1 MRTRLLAGAIS
12 NIIRADA
19 GGDRELGPSLLQ
31 IRAEADAT
39 EIMIYGAIGGYFFEE
54 SVSASELVE
63 RIGQITTATIHVRIN
78 SVGGIVADGLSIHN
92 ALKSHPARVLVT
104 VEGQAASIAS
114 LILQAGDERRVYASS
129 LVMVHS
135 PRTVAAGGANAFR
148 QNADALDAHAA
159 AMLEAYASRSG
170 RREEMERLLTD
181 DVDHWYSGPQ
191 AVEAALADVV
201 VDAEPGASARW
212 ASASTVAICGYLQA
226 IDGAGSTVV
235 AQLRRH
241 IVASLSPTV
250 FASLPEVSQ
259 SAVIGHI
266 EDPTMNQ
273 QYRHILA
280 NAGRPIAATAGNPAP
295 TNPAAP
301 PAQPAPPVA
310 PAVNPDPVQAA
321 LASLRDRN
329 AQISALAQPHMGNAQ
344 ISEYVNNVIAQ
355 ADSNIGPDHV
365 GRHILALLGNASVP
379 LNGGA
384 GIVAGADQRDLTR
397 QAMSNAIEARAGL
410 VQATD
415 GNPYRG
421 MTLGEMARACVQATG
436 SNVNGMDRMEIVGV
450 AFTHSTS
457 DFPSLLGDAS
467 RRAVLQGYQE
477 AEESFADFTRAV
489 NVPDFK
495 PTNLVGLGAFS
506 DLDIVPEGG
515 QYKQGTFSEQ
525 SQAMKIV
532 TYGKLFTI
540 TRQAVINDD
549 LGIFSDVPRKM
560 GQAARRTL
568 AKAVFDLIN
577 SNPVLADGK
586 RLFHAEHGNVLPAA
600 LINTA
605 SVSAMQAAMRLQKDK
620 DGNRIQVPMKGLLT
634 PVSLSGQALTVRAAE
649 YAVGADAGRND
660 PNIVR
665 NTFEVWSDG
674 RMDDKDAAAWYGI
687 ANPAFVDAI
696 VVGYL
701 DGNQAPYLEQHQGFT
716 VDGVA
721 WKVRL
726 DAAPAIADYRGIYKN
741 PGNPAPAPAGG

>member
-1 MRTRLLAGAIS
+1 MTMRTRLLAGAIS

-78 SVGGIVADGLSIHN
+78 SVGGVVADGLSIHN
-92 ALKSHPARVLVT
+92 ALKSHPARVVVT

-191 AVEAALADVV
+191 AVEAALADAV
-201 VDAEPGASARW
+201 VDAEPGTSARW

-226 IDGAGSTVV
+226 IDGAGPSVV

-241 IVASLSPTV
+241 IVASLSPNV

-280 NAGRPIAATAGNPAP
+280 NAGRPIAASAGNPAP
-295 TNPAAP
+295 ANPAAP
-301 PAQPAPPVA
+301 PVVA
-310 PAVNPDPVQAA
+310 AGNPDPVQAA
-321 LASLRDRN
+321 LAALRDRN
-329 AQISALAQPHMGNAQ
+329 TQISALAQPHMGNAQ
-344 ISEYVNNVIAQ
+344 VSEYVNSVIAQ
-355 ADSNIGPDHV
+355 ADSNISADHV
-365 GRHILALLGNASVP
+365 GRHILALLGNASAP

-384 GIVAGADQRDLTR
+384 AIVAGVDQRDLSR
-397 QAMSNAIEARAGL
+397 LAMANAIQARAGL
-410 VQATD
+410 AAPTD

-436 SNVNGMDRMEIVGV
+436 ANINGMDRMEIVGA

-457 DFPSLLGDAS
+457 DFPALLGDAS
-467 RRAVLQGYQE
+467 RRAILQGYQE
-477 AEESFADFTRAV
+477 AEETFADFTRAV

-506 DLDIVPEGG
+506 DLDVVPEGAE
-515 QYKQGTFSEQ
+515 YKQGTFSDQ

-532 TYGKLFTI
+532 TYGKKFTI
-540 TRQAVINDD
+540 TRQAIINDD

-577 SNPVLADGK
+577 SNPMLSDGK
-586 RLFHAEHGNVLPAA
+586 RLFHADHANVLPAA

-634 PVSLSGQALTVRAAE
+634 PVALSGQALTVRAAE
-649 YAVGADAGRND
+649 YAVGVDAGRND

-674 RMDDKDAAAWYGI
+674 RLDDKDAAAWYGI

-701 DGNQAPYLEQHQGFT
+701 DGNQTPYLEQQQGFT

-741 PGNPAPAPAGG
+741 PGNPPPSGG

>member
-1 MRTRLLAGAIS
+1 MNMRVCLLASAIHTT
-12 NIIRADA
+12 IRSDA
-19 GGDRELGPSLLQ
+19 GHGPELGPALYQ
-31 IRAEADAT
+31 IRAEADTA
-39 EIMIYGAIGGYFFEE
+39 EVMIYGAIGGFLFEE
-54 SVSASELVE
+54 SVSASDLVE
-63 RIGQITTATIHVRIN
+63 RIGQITASTIHVRLN
-78 SVGGIVADGLSIHN
+78 SVGGVVADGLAIHN
-92 ALKSHPARVLVT
+92 ALKAHAAHKVVT

-114 LILQAGDERRVYASS
+114 LILQAGDVRQVYASS
-129 LVMVHS
+129 LVMVHA
-135 PRTVAAGGANAFR
+135 PHTVAAGSATAFR

-159 AMLEAYASRSG
+159 AMLEAYAARSG

-191 AVEAALADVV
+191 AVEAGLADIVV
-201 VDAEPGASARW
+201 EADAGTSARLQG
-212 ASASTVAICGYLQA
+212 ATAVAIAGYLQS
-226 IDGAGSTVV
+226 IEGAGASVT
-235 AQLRRH
+235 AQLRSH
-241 IVASLSPTV
+241 IVASLSPQV

-280 NAGRPIAATAGNPAP
+280 NAGRPSATPAGAAVIPSSVTPSPAPPAATA
-295 TNPAAP
+295 
-301 PAQPAPPVA
+301 
-310 PAVNPDPVQAA
+310 PDPVQAA
-321 LASLRDRN
+321 LAGLRERN
-329 AQISALAQPHMGNAQ
+329 TQIQAMAAPHMGNAQ
-344 ISEYVNNVIAQ
+344 ISEYVNGVIAQ
-355 ADSNIGPDHV
+355 ADSNVTADAV
-365 GRHILALLGNASVP
+365 GRHILAMLASNAAP

-384 GIVAGADQRDLTR
+384 SITAGTDQRELTR
-397 QAMSNAIEARAGL
+397 AAMSNAIQARAGL
-410 VQATD
+410 EQPTD
-415 GNPYRG
+415 GNPFRG
-421 MTLGEMARACVQATG
+421 MTMGEIARACVQATG
-436 SNVNGMDRMEIVGV
+436 TNVAGMDRMQIVGL

-477 AEESFADFTRAV
+477 AEENFDQFTRPV

-515 QYKQGTFSEQ
+515 EYKQGTFSEQ

-540 TRQAVINDD
+540 TRQAIINDD

-577 SNPVLADGK
+577 KNPILADGE
-586 RLFHAEHGNVLPAA
+586 RLFSAKHGNLLPTS
-600 LINTA
+600 LISTA
-605 SVSAMQAAMRLQKDK
+605 SVGAMQAAMRLQKDK
-620 DGNRIQVPMKGLLT
+620 DGNLIQVPMKGLLT
-634 PVSLSGQALTVRAAE
+634 PVSLGLQARAVRAAE
-649 YAVGADAGRND
+649 FAVGEGTGDRD
-660 PNIVR
+660 PNTVR
-665 NTFEVWSDG
+665 NTFEVWDHG
-674 RMDDKDAAAWYGI
+674 RLDEKDAKAWYGL
-687 ANPAFVDAI
+687 ANPAFVDGI

-701 DGNQAPYLEQHQGFT
+701 DGNQSPYLEQEQGFT

-741 PGNPAPAPAGG
+741 PGNPPPAQG

>member
-92 ALKSHPARVLVT
+92 ALKSHPARVVVT

-170 RREEMERLLTD
+170 RREDMERLLTD

-226 IDGAGSTVV
+226 IDGAGTSVV

-241 IVASLSPTV
+241 IVASLSPNV

-266 EDPTMNQ
+266 EDPTMSQ

-280 NAGRPIAATAGNPAP
+280 NAGRPIAASAGNPAP
-295 TNPAAP
+295 ANPAAP
-301 PAQPAPPVA
+301 PAPQAG
-310 PAVNPDPVQAA
+310 NPDAVQAA
-321 LASLRDRN
+321 LTALRDRN
-329 AQISALAQPHMGNAQ
+329 TQISALAQPHMGNAQ
-344 ISEYVNNVIAQ
+344 VSEYVNNVIAQ
-355 ADSNIGPDHV
+355 ADSNISADHV
-365 GRHILALLGNASVP
+365 GRHILALLGSTSAP

-384 GIVAGADQRDLTR
+384 AIVAGVDQRDLSR
-397 QAMSNAIEARAGL
+397 LAMANAIQARAGL
-410 VQATD
+410 AAPTD

-436 SNVNGMDRMEIVGV
+436 ANINGMDRMEIVGT

-457 DFPSLLGDAS
+457 DFPALLGDAS
-467 RRAVLQGYQE
+467 RRAILQGYQE
-477 AEESFADFTRAV
+477 AEETFADFTRAV

-506 DLDIVPEGG
+506 DLDVVPEGAE
-515 QYKQGTFSEQ
+515 YKQGTFSDQ

-532 TYGKLFTI
+532 TYGKKFTI

-577 SNPVLADGK
+577 SNPMLSDGK
-586 RLFHAEHGNVLPAA
+586 RLFHADHANVLPAA

-634 PVSLSGQALTVRAAE
+634 PVALSGQALTVRAAE
-649 YAVGADAGRND
+649 YAVGVDAGRND

-674 RMDDKDAAAWYGI
+674 RLDDKDAAAWYGI

-701 DGNQAPYLEQHQGFT
+701 DGNQTPYLEQQQGFT
-716 VDGVA
+716 VDGVT

-741 PGNPAPAPAGG
+741 PGNPAPSGG

>member
-1 MRTRLLAGAIS
+1 MRVCLLASAIHAT
-12 NIIRADA
+12 IRSDA
-19 GGDRELGPSLLQ
+19 GNSPELGPALYR
-31 IRAEADAT
+31 IRAEADTA
-39 EIMIYGAIGGYFFEE
+39 EVMIYGAIGGYLFEE
-54 SVSASELVE
+54 SVSASDLVE
-63 RIGQITTATIHVRIN
+63 RIGQITASTIHVRLN
-78 SVGGIVADGLSIHN
+78 SVGGVVADGLAIHN
-92 ALKSHPARVLVT
+92 ALKAHAAHKIVT
-104 VEGQAASIAS
+104 VDGQAASIAS
-114 LILQAGDERRVYASS
+114 LILQAGDVRQVYASS
-129 LVMVHS
+129 LVMVHA
-135 PRTVAAGGANAFR
+135 PHTVAAGSATAFR

-159 AMLEAYASRSG
+159 AMLEAYAARSG

-191 AVEAALADVV
+191 AVEAGLADIV
-201 VDAEPGASARW
+201 VDADAGTSARLQG
-212 ASASTVAICGYLQA
+212 ATAVAIAGYLQS
-226 IDGAGSTVV
+226 IKGAGAFVT
-235 AQLRRH
+235 AQLRSH
-241 IVASLSPTV
+241 IAASLSPQV

-280 NAGRPIAATAGNPAP
+280 NAGRQS
-295 TNPAAP
+295 AP
-301 PAQPAPPVA
+301 PAGAPVTPPSPVA
-310 PAVNPDPVQAA
+310 PTGQPPVTANADPVQAA
-321 LASLRDRN
+321 LLALRDRN
-329 AQISALAQPHMGNAQ
+329 TQIQAMATPHMGNAQ
-344 ISEYVNNVIAQ
+344 VSEYVSSVIAQ
-355 ADSNIGPDHV
+355 ADANVTADAV
-365 GRHILALLGNASVP
+365 GRHILALLASNAGP

-384 GIVAGADQRDLTR
+384 AITAGTDQRDLTR
-397 QAMSNAIEARAGL
+397 AAMSNAIQARAGL
-410 VQATD
+410 EQPTD
-415 GNPYRG
+415 GNPFRG
-421 MTLGEMARACVQATG
+421 MTMGEIARACVQATG
-436 SNVNGMDRMEIVGV
+436 TNVAGMDRMQIVGL

-477 AEESFADFTRAV
+477 AEENFDQFTRAV

-515 QYKQGTFSEQ
+515 EYKQGTFSEQ

-540 TRQAVINDD
+540 TRQAIINDD

-577 SNPVLADGK
+577 KNPMLADGE
-586 RLFHAEHGNVLPAA
+586 RLFSAKHGNLLPSS
-600 LINTA
+600 LISTA
-605 SVSAMQAAMRLQKDK
+605 SVGAMQAAMRLQKDK
-620 DGNRIQVPMKGLLT
+620 DGNLIQVPMKGLLT
-634 PVSLSGQALTVRAAE
+634 PVSLGLQARAVRAAE
-649 YAVGADAGRND
+649 FAVGEGTGDRD
-660 PNIVR
+660 PNTVR
-665 NTFEVWSDG
+665 NTFEVWDHG
-674 RMDDKDAAAWYGI
+674 RLDEKDAKAWYGL
-687 ANPAFVDAI
+687 ANPAFVDGI

-701 DGNQAPYLEQHQGFT
+701 DGNQSPYLEQEQGFT

-741 PGNPAPAPAGG
+741 PGNPPAQG

>member
-1 MRTRLLAGAIS
+1 MTMRACLLAAAIQTT
-12 NIIRADA
+12 IRADA
-19 GGDRELGPSLLQ
+19 GHDPELGPALYQ
-31 IRAEADAT
+31 IRAEADTA
-39 EIMIYGAIGGYFFEE
+39 EVMIYGAIGGFLFEE
-54 SVSASELVE
+54 SVSASDLVDQ
-63 RIGQITTATIHVRIN
+63 IGQITASTIHVRLN
-78 SVGGIVADGLSIHN
+78 SVGGIVADGLAIHN
-92 ALKSHPARVLVT
+92 ALKSHTARKIIT

-114 LILQAGDERRVYASS
+114 LILQAGDERQVYASS
-129 LVMVHS
+129 LVMVHA
-135 PRTVAAGGANAFR
+135 PRTVAAGSATAFR

-159 AMLEAYASRSG
+159 AMLEAYAARSG
-170 RREEMERLLTD
+170 RREDMERLLTD

-191 AVEAALADVV
+191 AVEAGLADTVV
-201 VDAEPGASARW
+201 GAEPGASARW
-212 ASASTVAICGYLQA
+212 HGASAVAISGYLQS
-226 IDGAGSTVV
+226 IDGAASPVT

-241 IVASLSPTV
+241 ITACLSPQV

-280 NAGRPIAATAGNPAP
+280 NAGRTSATPASASATP
-295 TNPAAP
+295 ASVAAP
-301 PAQPAPPVA
+301 VAAPQVTA
-310 PAVNPDPVQAA
+310 AADPVQAA
-321 LASLRDRN
+321 MVALRERN
-329 AQISALAQPHMGNAQ
+329 SQIQAMATPHMGNAQ
-344 ISEYVNNVIAQ
+344 VSEYVNSVIAQ
-355 ADSNIGPDHV
+355 ADSNVTADAV
-365 GRHILALLGNASVP
+365 GRHILALLATNAGP

-384 GIVAGADQRDLTR
+384 NFTAGTDQRDLTR
-397 QAMSNAIEARAGL
+397 SAMANAIQARAGL
-410 VQATD
+410 VQPTD

-421 MTLGEMARACVQATG
+421 MTMGEIARACVQATG
-436 SNVNGMDRMEIVGV
+436 TNVAGMDRMQIVGL

-477 AEESFADFTRAV
+477 AEENFDQFTRAV

-515 QYKQGTFSEQ
+515 EYKHGTFSEQ

-540 TRQAVINDD
+540 TRQAIINDD

-568 AKAVFDLIN
+568 AKAVFELIN
-577 SNPVLADGK
+577 GNPILADGK
-586 RLFHAEHGNVLPAA
+586 PLFHADHGNLLPAA
-600 LINTA
+600 LISTS
-605 SVSAMQAAMRLQKDK
+605 SVGGMQARMRRQKDK
-620 DGNRIQVPMKGLLT
+620 DGNLIQVPMKGLLT
-634 PVSLSGQALTVRAAE
+634 PVALGERARAVRTAE
-649 YAVGADAGRND
+649 FAVGSGGERD
-660 PNIVR
+660 PNTVR
-665 NTFEVWSDG
+665 NTFEVWDHG
-674 RMDDKDAAAWYGI
+674 RLDEKSAEAWYGV
-687 ANPAFVDAI
+687 ANPAFVDGI

-701 DGNQAPYLEQHQGFT
+701 DGNQSPYLEQEQGFT

-741 PGNPAPAPAGG
+741 PGKPEPAEA

>member
-78 SVGGIVADGLSIHN
+78 SVGGVVADGLSIHN
-92 ALKSHPARVLVT
+92 ALKSHPARVVVT

-191 AVEAALADVV
+191 AVEAALADAV
-201 VDAEPGASARW
+201 VDAEPGTSARW

-226 IDGAGSTVV
+226 IDGAGPSVV

-241 IVASLSPTV
+241 IVASLSPNV

-280 NAGRPIAATAGNPAP
+280 NAGRPIAASAGNPAP
-295 TNPAAP
+295 ANPAAP
-301 PAQPAPPVA
+301 PVVA
-310 PAVNPDPVQAA
+310 AGNPDPVQAA
-321 LASLRDRN
+321 LAALRDRN
-329 AQISALAQPHMGNAQ
+329 TQISALAQPHMGNAQ
-344 ISEYVNNVIAQ
+344 VSEYVNSVIAQ
-355 ADSNIGPDHV
+355 ADSNISADHV
-365 GRHILALLGNASVP
+365 GRHILALLGNASAP

-384 GIVAGADQRDLTR
+384 AIVAGVDQRDLSR
-397 QAMSNAIEARAGL
+397 LAMANAIQARAGL
-410 VQATD
+410 AAPTD

-436 SNVNGMDRMEIVGV
+436 ANINGMDRMEIVGA

-457 DFPSLLGDAS
+457 DFPALLGDAS
-467 RRAVLQGYQE
+467 RRAILQGYQE
-477 AEESFADFTRAV
+477 AEETFADFTRAV

-506 DLDIVPEGG
+506 DLDVVPEGAE
-515 QYKQGTFSEQ
+515 YKQGTFSDQ

-532 TYGKLFTI
+532 TYGKKFTI
-540 TRQAVINDD
+540 TRQAIINDD

-577 SNPVLADGK
+577 SNPMLSDGK
-586 RLFHAEHGNVLPAA
+586 RLFHADHANVLPAA

-634 PVSLSGQALTVRAAE
+634 PVALSGQALTVRAAE
-649 YAVGADAGRND
+649 YAVGVDAGRND

-674 RMDDKDAAAWYGI
+674 RLDDKDAAAWYGI

-701 DGNQAPYLEQHQGFT
+701 DGNQTPYLEQQQGFT

-741 PGNPAPAPAGG
+741 PGNPPPSGG

>member
-63 RIGQITTATIHVRIN
+63 RIGQITTDTIHVRIN

-92 ALKSHPARVLVT
+92 ALKSHPARVVVT

-148 QNADALDAHAA
+148 QNAEALDAHAA

-226 IDGAGSTVV
+226 INGAGTSVV

-280 NAGRPIAATAGNPAP
+280 NAGRPIAASAGNPAP
-295 TNPAAP
+295 ANPAAP
-301 PAQPAPPVA
+301 PAPAPPVVA
-310 PAVNPDPVQAA
+310 AGNPDPVQAA
-321 LASLRDRN
+321 LAALRDRN
-329 AQISALAQPHMGNAQ
+329 TQISALAQPHMGNAQ
-344 ISEYVNNVIAQ
+344 VSEYVNNVIAQ
-355 ADSNIGPDHV
+355 ADSNISADHV
-365 GRHILALLGNASVP
+365 GRHILALLGSTSAP

-384 GIVAGADQRDLTR
+384 AIVAGVDQRDLTR
-397 QAMSNAIEARAGL
+397 QAMGNAIQARAGL
-410 VQATD
+410 AQGAD

-421 MTLGEMARACVQATG
+421 MTMGELARACAQATG
-436 SNVNGMDRMEIVGV
+436 TNLNGMDRMQIVGV

-457 DFPSLLGDAS
+457 DFPALLGDAA
-467 RRAVLQGYQE
+467 RRAILQGYQE
-477 AEESFADFTRAV
+477 AEESFGDFTRAV

-515 QYKQGTFSEQ
+515 EYKQGTFSDQ

-532 TYGKLFTI
+532 TYGKLYTV

-560 GQAARRTL
+560 GQAAKRTL

-577 SNPVLADGK
+577 KNPQLADGK
-586 RLFHAEHGNVLPAA
+586 SLFHADHGNLLSPA
-600 LINTA
+600 LITTD
-605 SVSAMQAAMRLQKDK
+605 SVAAMQAAMRLQKDK
-620 DGNRIQVPMKGLLT
+620 SGNLIQVPMKGLLT
-634 PVSLSGQALTVRAAE
+634 PVALGARARTVRQAE
-649 YAVGADAGRND
+649 NAVGGGAGAND

-665 NTFEVWSDG
+665 NTFEVWDDG
-674 RMDDKDAAAWYGI
+674 RLDQKDAKAWYGI

-701 DGNQAPYLEQHQGFT
+701 DGNQTPYLEQEQGFT

-741 PGNPAPAPAGG
+741 PGNPAPSGG

>member
-1 MRTRLLAGAIS
+1 MRARQLAAAIHS
-12 NIIRADA
+12 TIRADT
-19 GGDRELGPSLLQ
+19 GRDPELGPALYQ
-31 IRAEADAT
+31 IRAEAETA
-39 EIMIYGAIGGYFFEE
+39 EVMIYGAIGGFLFEE

-63 RIGQITTATIHVRIN
+63 RIGQITASTIHVRLN
-78 SVGGIVADGLSIHN
+78 SVGGIVADGLAIHN
-92 ALKSHPARVLVT
+92 ALKSHAAHKIVT

-114 LILQAGDERRVYASS
+114 VILQAGDVRQVYASS
-129 LVMVHS
+129 LVMVHA
-135 PRTVAAGGANAFR
+135 PHTVAAGSATAFR

-159 AMLEAYASRSG
+159 AMLEAYAGRSG
-170 RREEMERLLTD
+170 RREEMERLLND

-191 AVEAALADVV
+191 AVDAGLADLV
-201 VDAEPGASARW
+201 VDAHPAASARLQG
-212 ASASTVAICGYLQA
+212 AAAVAIAGYLQS
-226 IDGAGSTVV
+226 IDGAGAVAA
-235 AQLRRH
+235 AQLRSH
-241 IVASLSPTV
+241 IAASLSPEV

-280 NAGRPIAATAGNPAP
+280 NAGRPS
-295 TNPAAP
+295 AP
-301 PAQPAPPVA
+301 PAGAPVTPPSPVA
-310 PAVNPDPVQAA
+310 PAGQPPVTTSADPVQAA
-321 LASLRDRN
+321 LLALRDRN
-329 AQISALAQPHMGNAQ
+329 TQIQAMATPHMGNAQ
-344 ISEYVNNVIAQ
+344 VSEYVSSVIAQ
-355 ADSNIGPDHV
+355 ADANVTADAV
-365 GRHILALLGNASVP
+365 GRHILALLASNAGP

-384 GIVAGADQRDLTR
+384 AITAGTDQRDLTR
-397 QAMSNAIEARAGL
+397 AAMSNAIQARAGL
-410 VQATD
+410 EQPTD
-415 GNPYRG
+415 GNPFRG
-421 MTLGEMARACVQATG
+421 MTMGEIARACVQATG
-436 SNVNGMDRMEIVGV
+436 TNVAGMDRMQIVGL

-477 AEESFADFTRAV
+477 AEENFDQFTRAV

-515 QYKQGTFSEQ
+515 EYKQGTFSEQ

-540 TRQAVINDD
+540 TRQAIINDD

-577 SNPVLADGK
+577 KNPVLADGK
-586 RLFHAEHGNVLPAA
+586 RLFSAEHGNLLPPA
-600 LINTA
+600 LISTA
-605 SVSAMQAAMRLQKDK
+605 SVGAMQAAMRLQKDK
-620 DGNRIQVPMKGLLT
+620 DDNLIQVPMKGLLT
-634 PVSLSGQALTVRAAE
+634 PVALGLQARAVRNAE
-649 YAVGADAGRND
+649 FAVGAGTGDRD
-660 PNIVR
+660 PNTVR
-665 NTFEVWSDG
+665 NTFEVWDHG
-674 RMDDKDAAAWYGI
+674 RLDEKDSKAWYGL

-701 DGNQAPYLEQHQGFT
+701 DGNQSPYLEQEQGFT

-741 PGNPAPAPAGG
+741 PGNPPPAQG

>member
-1 MRTRLLAGAIS
+1 MHARLLAAAIARCV
-12 NIIRADA
+12 RADA
-19 GGDRELGPSLLQ
+19 GNNPELGPALYQ
-31 IRAEADAT
+31 VRAEADTA
-39 EIMIYGAIGGYFFEE
+39 EVMIYGAIGGFLFEE
-54 SVSASELVE
+54 SVSSSELVE
-63 RIGQITTATIHVRIN
+63 QIGQITASTIHVRLN
-78 SVGGIVADGLSIHN
+78 SVGGVVADGLAIHN
-92 ALKSHPARVLVT
+92 ALKSHAARKVVT

-129 LVMVHS
+129 LVMVHA
-135 PRTVAAGGANAFR
+135 PRTIAAGSATAFR
-148 QNADALDAHAA
+148 QNADALDAHAT
-159 AMLEAYASRSG
+159 AMLEAYAARSG

-191 AVEAALADVV
+191 AVDAGLADVV
-201 VDAEPGASARW
+201 IDADGGASARLAG
-212 ASASTVAICGYLQA
+212 ASAVAISGYLQS
-226 IDGAGSTVV
+226 IDGAASPVV
-235 AQLRRH
+235 AQLRHH

-250 FASLPEVSQ
+250 FASLSEVSQ

-280 NAGRPIAATAGNPAP
+280 NAGRSTPAP
-295 TNPAAP
+295 AGVTTTT
-301 PAQPAPPVA
+301 PPVA
-310 PAVNPDPVQAA
+310 PVAVSPAPVVAAADPVQAA
-321 LASLRDRN
+321 MAALRERN
-329 AQISALAQPHMGNAQ
+329 TQIQAMATPHMGNAQ
-344 ISEYVNNVIAQ
+344 VREYVDGVMAQ
-355 ADSNIGPDHV
+355 ADSNVTADAV
-365 GRHILALLGNASVP
+365 GRHILALLATNAGP

-384 GIVAGADQRDLTR
+384 QITAGTDQRDLTR
-397 QAMSNAIEARAGL
+397 VAMSNAIQARAGL
-410 VQATD
+410 EQPTD

-421 MTLGEMARACVQATG
+421 MSMTEIARACVQATG
-436 SNVNGMDRMEIVGV
+436 TNVAGMDRLQIVGL

-477 AEESFADFTRAV
+477 AEENFDQFTRAV
-489 NVPDFK
+489 NVSDFK

-515 QYKQGTFSEQ
+515 EYKHGTFSEQ

-540 TRQAVINDD
+540 TRQAIINDE

-577 SNPVLADGK
+577 KNPILADGK
-586 RLFHAEHGNVLPAA
+586 RLFSPEHGNLLPAA
-600 LINTA
+600 LISTA
-605 SVSAMQAAMRLQKDK
+605 SVGAMQAAMRLQKDK
-620 DGNRIQVPMKGLLT
+620 EGNLIQVPMKGLLT
-634 PVSLSGQALTVRAAE
+634 PVALGLQARAVREAE
-649 YAVGADAGRND
+649 FAVGVGTGERD
-660 PNIVR
+660 PNTVR
-665 NTFEVWSDG
+665 NTFDVWDHG
-674 RMDDKDAAAWYGI
+674 RLDEKDAKAWYGL
-687 ANPAFVDAI
+687 ANPSFVDGI

-701 DGNQAPYLEQHQGFT
+701 DGNQSPYLEQEQGFT

-741 PGNPAPAPAGG
+741 PGNPQA

>member
-1 MRTRLLAGAIS
+1 MRACLLASAIHAT
-12 NIIRADA
+12 IRSDA
-19 GGDRELGPSLLQ
+19 GHCPELGPALYQ
-31 IRAEADAT
+31 IRAEADTA
-39 EIMIYGAIGGYFFEE
+39 EVMIYGAIGGYLFEE
-54 SVSASELVE
+54 SVSASDLVE
-63 RIGQITTATIHVRIN
+63 QIGQITASTIHVRLN
-78 SVGGIVADGLSIHN
+78 SVGGIVADGLAIHN
-92 ALKSHPARVLVT
+92 ALKSHSAHKVVT

-129 LVMVHS
+129 LVMVHA
-135 PRTVAAGGANAFR
+135 PRTVAAGSATAFR

-159 AMLEAYASRSG
+159 AMLEAYAARSG
-170 RREEMERLLTD
+170 RREDMERLLTD

-191 AVEAALADVV
+191 AVDAGLADVV
-201 VDAEPGASARW
+201 VDADAATSARLQG
-212 ASASTVAICGYLQA
+212 AKAVAIAGYLQS
-226 IDGAGSTVV
+226 IDGAGAVV
-235 AQLRRH
+235 TAQLRSH
-241 IVASLSPTV
+241 IAASLSPQV

-280 NAGRPIAATAGNPAP
+280 NAGR
-295 TNPAAP
+295 
-301 PAQPAPPVA
+301 QSAPPVGA
-310 PAVNPDPVQAA
+310 PAIPPSPVAPTGQPPVSANADPVQAA
-321 LASLRDRN
+321 LHALRDRN
-329 AQISALAQPHMGNAQ
+329 TQIQAMATPHMGNAQ
-344 ISEYVNNVIAQ
+344 VSEYVSSVIAQ
-355 ADSNIGPDHV
+355 ADANVTADAV
-365 GRHILALLGNASVP
+365 GRHILALLASNAGP

-384 GIVAGADQRDLTR
+384 AITAGTDQRELNR
-397 QAMSNAIEARAGL
+397 AAMSNAIQARAGL
-410 VQATD
+410 EQPTD
-415 GNPYRG
+415 GNPFRG
-421 MTLGEMARACVQATG
+421 MTMGEIARACVQATG
-436 SNVNGMDRMEIVGV
+436 TNVAGMDRMQIVGL

-477 AEESFADFTRAV
+477 AEENFDQFTRAV

-515 QYKQGTFSEQ
+515 EYKQGTFSEQ

-540 TRQAVINDD
+540 TRQAIINDD

-577 SNPVLADGK
+577 KNPIVADGE
-586 RLFHAEHGNVLPAA
+586 RLFSAKHGNLLPAS
-600 LINTA
+600 LISTA
-605 SVSAMQAAMRLQKDK
+605 SVGAMQAAMRLQKDK
-620 DGNRIQVPMKGLLT
+620 DGNLIQVPMKGLLT
-634 PVSLSGQALTVRAAE
+634 PVSLGLQARAVRAAE
-649 YAVGADAGRND
+649 FAVGEGAGDRD
-660 PNIVR
+660 PNTVR
-665 NTFEVWSDG
+665 NTFEVWDHG
-674 RMDDKDAAAWYGI
+674 RLDEKDAKAWYGL
-687 ANPAFVDAI
+687 ANPAFVDGI

-701 DGNQAPYLEQHQGFT
+701 DGNQSPYLEQEQGFT

-741 PGNPAPAPAGG
+741 PGNPPAQG

>member
-1 MRTRLLAGAIS
+1 MHARLLAAAIARCV
-12 NIIRADA
+12 RADA
-19 GGDRELGPSLLQ
+19 GNNPELGPALYQ
-31 IRAEADAT
+31 VRAEADTA
-39 EIMIYGAIGGYFFEE
+39 EVMIYGAIGGFLFEE

-63 RIGQITTATIHVRIN
+63 QIGQITASTIHVRLN
-78 SVGGIVADGLSIHN
+78 SVGGVVADGLAIHN
-92 ALKSHPARVLVT
+92 ALKSHAARKVVT

-129 LVMVHS
+129 LVMVHA
-135 PRTVAAGGANAFR
+135 PRTIAAGSATAFR
-148 QNADALDAHAA
+148 QNADALDAHAT
-159 AMLEAYASRSG
+159 AMLEAYAARSG

-191 AVEAALADVV
+191 AVDAGLADVV
-201 VDAEPGASARW
+201 IDADGGASARL
-212 ASASTVAICGYLQA
+212 ASASAVAISGYLQS
-226 IDGAGSTVV
+226 IDGAASPVV
-235 AQLRRH
+235 AQLRHH

-250 FASLPEVSQ
+250 FASLSEVSQ

-280 NAGRPIAATAGNPAP
+280 NAGRSTPAP
-295 TNPAAP
+295 AGVTTT
-301 PAQPAPPVA
+301 APPVA
-310 PAVNPDPVQAA
+310 PVAVTPVPVVAAADPVKAAMAA
-321 LASLRDRN
+321 LRERN
-329 AQISALAQPHMGNAQ
+329 TQIQAMATPHMGNAQ
-344 ISEYVNNVIAQ
+344 VREYVDGVMAQ
-355 ADSNIGPDHV
+355 ADANVTADAV
-365 GRHILALLGNASVP
+365 GRHILALLASNVGP

-384 GIVAGADQRDLTR
+384 QITAGTDQRELTR
-397 QAMSNAIEARAGL
+397 AAMSNAIQARAGL
-410 VQATD
+410 EQPTD

-421 MTLGEMARACVQATG
+421 MSMTEIARACVQATG
-436 SNVNGMDRMEIVGV
+436 TNVAGMDRMQIVGL

-477 AEESFADFTRAV
+477 AEENFDQFTRAV
-489 NVPDFK
+489 NVSDFK

-515 QYKQGTFSEQ
+515 EYKQGTFSEQ

-540 TRQAVINDD
+540 TRQAIINDE

-577 SNPVLADGK
+577 KNPILADGK
-586 RLFHAEHGNVLPAA
+586 RLFSTEHGNLLPAA
-600 LINTA
+600 LISTA
-605 SVSAMQAAMRLQKDK
+605 SVGAMQAAMRLQKDK
-620 DGNRIQVPMKGLLT
+620 NDNLIQVPMKGLLT
-634 PVSLSGQALTVRAAE
+634 PVALGLQARAVREAE
-649 YAVGADAGRND
+649 FAVGAGTGDRD
-660 PNIVR
+660 PNTVR
-665 NTFEVWSDG
+665 NTFDVWDHG
-674 RMDDKDAAAWYGI
+674 RLDEKDAKAWYGL
-687 ANPAFVDAI
+687 ANPSFVDGI

-701 DGNQAPYLEQHQGFT
+701 DGNQSPYLEQEQGFT

-741 PGNPAPAPAGG
+741 PGNPQA